1 MELRDYQKLIYD
13 ELVADVKS
21 GTKRPLLVLPTGAGK
36 TVIFSYLAKQCLKK
50 SNNVLILVHRR
61 ELVKQA
67 SDKCKLFNIPHGIIA
82 SKFPETDSNVQV
94 ASVQTLVRRKN
105 NFIPDVII
113 IDEAHHVTI
122 NNTWSK
128 VLNKYPDAICVGVT
142 ATPERLDGKPL
153 GAFFQSLLV
162 GVSIK
167 ELVKDGY
174 LAPHI
179 VYAAPNN
186 LDLSKVRSLAGD
198 YNQKDLEEKTLA
210 ADIVGDAVEMYRK
223 HANHLPAIA
232 FCVSVKHAEVTC
244 DKFVKAGYKAKVVEG
259 SMSSKERDTAIQG
272 LADGSVEVLC
282 SCNIVSEGTD
292 IPNVAVGIL
301 LRKTKSTSLYMQQ
314 VGRILRP
321 QPNKTAI
328 VLDHVG
334 NTEEH
339 GFVDDDR
346 LWNLHNGKEQR
357 KKDEKKIRVQTCKVC
372 FATFKPAKVCPV
384 CGHSIIPT
392 KRELTQAEGELKK
405 LDRIYKMKAGDEFID
420 TNTSKKLVFI
430 CYSNDYNI
438 MPFVLND
445 ANNNATYVI
454 GIARHNLQKLATK
467 KDKSVSIDKVR
478 DFIQKDT
485 QGKVKYVEKRHV
497 YSLTK
502 AIRKK
507 DEQREVRN
515 AKTLAELKVIEK
527 KRGYRTGWAYA
538 KYMSRQK
545 HRKYNYKTYNNVYPK
560 QKTNNDDSG
569 WNW

>member
-1 MELRDYQKLIYD
+1 MELRGYQNLIYD
-13 ELVADVKS
+13 ELVADVRS

-50 SNNVLILVHRR
+50 DNNVLILVHRR

-67 SDKCKLFNIPHGIIA
+67 SDKCSLFNIPHGIIA
-82 SKFPETDSNVQV
+82 SKFPQTKSNVQV
-94 ASVQTLVRRKN
+94 ASVQTLVRRKID
-105 NFIPDVII
+105 FIPDVII

-128 VLNKYPDAICVGVT
+128 VLKNYPNAISVGVT

-153 GAFFQSLLV
+153 GAFFESLLV

-179 VYAAPNN
+179 VFAAPNN
-186 LDLSKVRSLAGD
+186 LDLTKVRSIGGD
-198 YNQKDLEEKTLA
+198 YNQKDLEEKTIA
-210 ADIVGDAVEMYRK
+210 ADIVGDAVQMYKK
-223 HANHLPAIA
+223 HADHLPAIA

-259 SMSSKERDTAIQG
+259 SMSSKDRDTAIQG

-301 LRKTKSTSLYMQQ
+301 LRPTKSTSLYMQQ

-346 LWNLHNGKEQR
+346 LWNLHNNRQKR

-372 FATFKPAKVCPV
+372 FATFKPAKKCPV
-384 CGHSIIPT
+384 CGHQIIPT
-392 KRELTQAEGELKK
+392 ARELTEAEGELKK
-405 LDRIYKMKAGDEFID
+405 LDRTFKMKAGDEFID
-420 TNTSKKLVFI
+420 LSTSKKLTFI

-438 MPFVLND
+438 MPFVLKDGNQE
-445 ANNNATYVI
+445 AAYII
-454 GIARHNLQKLATK
+454 GIAKHHLEKLANRQYKGERSVPMERVK
-467 KDKSVSIDKVR
+467 KLIEDD
-478 DFIQKDT
+478 D
-485 QGKVKYVEKRHV
+485 GKIVNYVKRKNV
-497 YSLTK
+497 YSL
-502 AIRKK
+502 ARFVRKK
-507 DEQREVRN
+507 DEQMEVRN
-515 AKTLAELKVIEK
+515 ARTLSELKVIEQ
-527 KRGYRTGWAYA
+527 KRGYKTGWAYA
-538 KYMSRQK
+538 KFMSRK
-545 HRKYNYKTYNNVYPK
+545 KGRRFTSRPLNSDNNK
-560 QKTNNDDSG
+560 NNSG
-569 WNW
+569 DPWDW